1 MCRIYEV
8 FDIEILLSKYKSYH
22 KCTTSLMCLVDP
34 NVCWTYWP
42 WWIDPHIGIM
52 VKTPKP
58 IQMVMLG
65 PENYRFGHIGPD
77 LVYGD
82 DIHKCLEYL

>member
-1 MCRIYEV
+1 
-8 FDIEILLSKYKSYH
+8 
-22 KCTTSLMCLVDP
+22 
-34 NVCWTYWP
+34 
-42 WWIDPHIGIM
+42 M

-77 LVYGD
+77 LVYVD
-82 DIHKCLEYL
+82 DIHKCLEYLLAN